1 MAQSCPS
8 SVRLEEM
15 FRAYA
20 NRVYAY
26 ALHRVGMPA
35 AADVVSETFLAAWR
49 RIDEVPEAAL
59 PWLLGTAR
67 RVVAN
72 EFRRQDRR
80 TALLERLAGAAGASS
95 VDTSSERVEMVEAL
109 QQLSESDRDVLL
121 LSAWYGLGMA
131 EAASVLGCSAGAYA
145 VRLHRARGRLRKK
158 LSAAAEPVTV
168 PEARED
174 VE

>member
-1 MAQSCPS
+1 VARSCPS

-49 RIDEVPEAAL
+49 RIDEVPEGAL

-72 EFRRQDRR
+72 EFRRQERR
-80 TALLERLAGAAGASS
+80 TALLERLASAAGPASA
-95 VDTSSERVEMVEAL
+95 DTSSEHVELIEAL
-109 QQLSESDRDVLL
+109 QQMSESDREVLL
-121 LSAWYGLGMA
+121 LSAWYELRTA

-145 VRLHRARGRLRKK
+145 VRLHRARRRLREQ
-158 LSAAAEPVTV
+158 LDGTV
-168 PEARED
+168 R
-174 VE
+174 